1 MILALQQ
8 KTNMIQH
15 GREEIHFIWCVPP
28 SGTTT
33 NDHEKLEKSKVPEKE
48 PAEVDVRE
56 ATRADDIFTKLRS
69 EILNAIFT
77 TINSKGRN
85 GAPPQSIKTVEINMC
100 IQIHIH
106 VS

>member
-1 MILALQQ
+1 
-8 KTNMIQH
+8 MIQH

-56 ATRADDIFTKLRS
+56 ATTADDIFTKLRS

-85 GAPPQSIKTVEINMC
+85 GAPPQSIKAVASEQQAHTAFFISLERRPT
-100 IQIHIH
+100 HT
-106 VS
+106 

>member
-1 MILALQQ
+1 M
-8 KTNMIQH
+8 
-15 GREEIHFIWCVPP
+15 
-28 SGTTT
+28 
-33 NDHEKLEKSKVPEKE
+33 PEKE

-69 EILNAIFT
+69 EISNAIPT

-85 GAPPQSIKTVEINMC
+85 GAPPQSIKTAAINMR
-100 IQIHIH
+100 IQIHIN

>member
-1 MILALQQ
+1 
-8 KTNMIQH
+8 
-15 GREEIHFIWCVPP
+15 
-28 SGTTT
+28 
-33 NDHEKLEKSKVPEKE
+33 LEGKGKVPEKE

-85 GAPPQSIKTVEINMC
+85 GAPPQSIKSRDQHAHTDY
-100 IQIHIH
+100 
-106 VS
+106 SFS

>member
-1 MILALQQ
+1 M
-8 KTNMIQH
+8 
-15 GREEIHFIWCVPP
+15 
-28 SGTTT
+28 
-33 NDHEKLEKSKVPEKE
+33 PEKE

-56 ATRADDIFTKLRS
+56 ATTADDIFTKLS

-85 GAPPQSIKTVEINMC
+85 GAPPQSIKTAAINMR
-100 IQIHIH
+100 IQIHIN

>member
-56 ATRADDIFTKLRS
+56 ATTADDIFTKLRS
-69 EILNAIFT
+69 EISNAIPT